1 MDTEAYRE
9 LKALE
14 ELAANPTLTQ
24 RRLASQLEV
33 ALGLANLMLRRLVK
47 KGYVEVVNT
56 RKNRL
61 QYLITPRGIT
71 EKTRLTYEYMEYS
84 LHLYR
89 RVREELK
96 TSLSRIL
103 HAGGANVVLLGTGE
117 IAEIAY
123 LTLKELGLN
132 LVGVV
137 DDEGAGGRFLGF
149 PVIQSEALTTLSF
162 DCGIV
167 STLNGGLEALQ
178 QRLRALGVPDQK
190 IIVIERNR
198 HLIRAITPG
207 LDS

>member
-1 MDTEAYRE
+1 
-9 LKALE
+9 
-14 ELAANPTLTQ
+14 
-24 RRLASQLEV
+24 
-33 ALGLANLMLRRLVK
+33 MLRRLVK

-71 EKTRLTYEYMEYS
+71 EKARLTYEYMEYS

-96 TSLSRIL
+96 AVLTRIL
-103 HAGGANVVLLGTGE
+103 QAGGTNVVLLGTGE

-132 LVGVV
+132 LVGIV
-137 DDEGAGGRFLGF
+137 DDQGAGGRFLGL
-149 PVIQSEALTTLSF
+149 PVMRSEELPALSF

-190 IIVIERNR
+190 IVIIERNR
-198 HLIRAITPG
+198 HLIRAIRPG

>member
-33 ALGLANLMLRRLVK
+33 ALGLTNLMLRRLVK

-103 HAGGANVVLLGTGE
+103 QAGGTNVVLLGTGE

-149 PVIQSEALTTLSF
+149 PVIQSEALTSVSF